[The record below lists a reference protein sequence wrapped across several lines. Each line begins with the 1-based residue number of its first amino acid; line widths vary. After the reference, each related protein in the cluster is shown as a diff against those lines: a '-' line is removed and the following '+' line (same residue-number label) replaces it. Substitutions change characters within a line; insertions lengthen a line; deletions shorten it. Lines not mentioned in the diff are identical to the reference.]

1 MAYGNTAGNT
11 YREREILTASP
22 AKLVVIV
29 YDHLLA
35 NLCRARLAIEA
46 KKIEARIDA
55 VGKAREAV
63 VELLAGTDVERGGTL
78 AVNLQSLY
86 VFIFSELNAIVHNPD
101 AERVDKLAE
110 IVSHLREA
118 FASIAATSSVQS
130 PAA

>member
-1 MAYGNTAGNT
+1 MAYGNAAGT

-46 KKIEARIDA
+46 NKIEARINA

-63 VELLAGTDVERGGTL
+63 MELLAGTDVERGGTL

-86 VFIFSELNAIVHNPD
+86 VFLYSELNVIVHAPD
-101 AERVDKLAE
+101 AARVEKLCE

-118 FASIAATSSVQS
+118 FASVAATNAVQS

>member
-1 MAYGNTAGNT
+1 MAYGNAAGM

-46 KKIEARIDA
+46 NKIEARIDA

-86 VFIFSELNAIVHNPD
+86 VFMFGELNAIVHEPN
-101 AERVDKLAE
+101 AERVEKLAD
-110 IVSHLREA
+110 IVSHLR
-118 FASIAATSSVQS
+118 
-130 PAA
+130 